1 MDVGVDLVA
10 ANSRAGE
17 LSPDAS
23 QNADCPLAAP
33 AALNDS
39 LEKLVLRRCFMEA
52 LFQPTTLLLLLFV
65 LVSIIVIRRTSR

>member
-1 MDVGVDLVA
+1 VDLVEVD
-10 ANSRAGE
+10 SRVWD
-17 LSPDAS
+17 LSSDAS
-23 QNADCPLAAP
+23 QNANWPLAAP